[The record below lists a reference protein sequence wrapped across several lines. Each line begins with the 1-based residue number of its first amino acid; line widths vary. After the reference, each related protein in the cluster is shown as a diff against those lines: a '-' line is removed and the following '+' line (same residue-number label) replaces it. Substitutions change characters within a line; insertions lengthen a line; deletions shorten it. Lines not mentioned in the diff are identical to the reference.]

1 MDKKIGLLLDT
12 ETIEGRQIYD
22 FACHVID
29 VQGNVL
35 ASVNF
40 INADLFNTNNFGLFF
55 NSQFVSYE
63 KYQWYEKAITSGKIP
78 CISWQNIINE
88 LNSIISKYN
97 VSFFTAYNITFDL
110 TALAKTCDM
119 YNVNS
124 SFLYNRGLKYLDLW
138 KLSKN
143 HIATNAYN
151 KYCISHDWITKT
163 RKKPKTTAECIYRY
177 IIKDDLFVE
186 SHRALNDCDIELTIY
201 RKCKQKKKKIPA
213 NVYIK
218 L

>member
-12 ETIEGRQIYD
+12 ETIEGHLIYD
-22 FACHVID
+22 FAFHVID
-29 VQGNVL
+29 IHGNVL
-35 ASVNF
+35 HSVNF
-40 INADLFNTNNFGLFF
+40 INSDLFNSDNFELFF
-55 NSQFVSYE
+55 DSRFVTYK
-63 KYQWYEKAITSGKIP
+63 KYKWYENAIRAKDIP
-78 CISWQNIINE
+78 CTSWQNIINE
-88 LNSIISKYN
+88 LNLIISKYN

-143 HIATNAYN
+143 HIATSAYN
-151 KYCISHDWITKT
+151 KYCESREWITPT
-163 RKKPKTTAECIYRY
+163 RKQPRTTAECVYRY
-177 IIKDDLFVE
+177 ITKNDSFIE
-186 SHRALNDCDIELTIY
+186 SHKAMHDCDIELIIY
-201 RKCKQKKKKIPA
+201 RKCRQKKKKYPA